1 MNLIEWAEIIVP
13 IWILLSA
20 PLGFFF
26 GLFVAAGNK
35 EDGHD
40 IS

>member
-1 MNLIEWAEIIVP
+1 MTLIEWAEIIVP
-13 IWILLSA
+13 IWILISA

-35 EDGHD
+35 ENCDD
-40 IS
+40 